1 MKKIFICLLTL
12 LFTTVSG
19 YAEESDSIK
28 DAYKNINS
36 FCKIQNIKE
45 LDNFINSNPYSKK
58 AIIENDD
65 KLMSTCIKN
74 KCNDEVFNV
83 LIKNGLD
90 VNKLDNAPLIY
101 AIKKN
106 NVDAVR
112 VLIENGVDV
121 NKWYPRKDMALVYA
135 AKKGNPEIIKL
146 LIDAKAK
153 VDVTDNKQNTPLLLL
168 CKKSP
173 NSQGV
178 YYLLDAG
185 ADLFKLNKYDVSAYM
200 VLPSNKKSEIL
211 DYYNKSMSKLLSD
224 KFVAKN
230 KKYVAE
236 VYGVPDKKISL
247 DNNSESWEYLNENQH
262 YIQLRSSSNGLANYS
277 SYKASS
283 SYINTSRYSTVD
295 TQYYGGFTIKVEK
308 KTIFN
313 FKDNNVSSV
322 KYVSSFNTYR

>member
-1 MKKIFICLLTL
+1 MKKIFICLFML
-12 LFTTVSG
+12 LLVADSA
-19 YAEESDSIK
+19 YAKESDSIK

-45 LDNFINSNPYSKK
+45 LDSFINSNPYSKK
-58 AIIENDD
+58 AIIENDE
-65 KLMSTCIKN
+65 KLVLDCIKN

-90 VNKLDNAPLIY
+90 VNKLDNAPLEY

-121 NKWYPRKDMALVYA
+121 NRWYPHKDMAIIYA

-146 LIDAKAK
+146 LVDANANLNI
-153 VDVTDNKQNTPLLLL
+153 TDNKQNTPLLIL
-168 CKKSP
+168 CKKHP
-173 NSQGV
+173 DSQGV
-178 YYLLDAG
+178 YYMIAAG
-185 ADLFKLNKYDVSAYM
+185 ADLFKMNKYDVSAYM
-200 VLPSNKKSEIL
+200 VLPSNKQSEIL
-211 DYYNKSMSKLLSD
+211 DYYNKSTSKLLS
-224 KFVAKN
+224 KRFVNKN
-230 KKYVAE
+230 KKYVTA
-236 VYGVPDKKISL
+236 VYGVPDKKIYL

-277 SYKASS
+277 SYRASS
-283 SYINTSRYSTVD
+283 SYTNTNRYSTVD
-295 TQYYGGFTIKVEK
+295 TKYYGGFTIKVEK

-313 FKDNNVSSV
+313 FDNNNVSSV